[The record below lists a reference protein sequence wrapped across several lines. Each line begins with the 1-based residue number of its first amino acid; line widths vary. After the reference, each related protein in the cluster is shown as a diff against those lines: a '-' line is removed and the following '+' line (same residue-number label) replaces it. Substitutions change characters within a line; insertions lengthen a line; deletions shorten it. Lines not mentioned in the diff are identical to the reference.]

1 MSMANASV
9 DPNLLI
15 ALDVLLAERSV
26 TRAAQRLGV
35 TQSAVSHKLR
45 TLREQLGDPLL
56 VASRHGLVPTDRAL
70 AIAAP
75 LRQALLDLNA
85 SAARGAAFDPARAER
100 AFTLSTVDY
109 GELVAVPWIVARLGG
124 AAPGIELRI
133 EPPQRDFVE
142 RMADGRLDA
151 AVAPPL
157 PVPGTIMRTLLAS
170 EGFAVV
176 LRRGHPYARRRW
188 SLARYLEL
196 SHLLIAPRGAPGSIV
211 DDLLA
216 ERGLRR
222 RVAVR
227 VSSFVAA
234 PHVVAAS
241 DLCLT
246 APTRL
251 IDALAARLELVV
263 RPVPLE
269 IPPADTVLYW
279 HARVDRD
286 QAHRWFRDQVVA
298 AVSGRRSRVGVAAA
312 RDHDGAR

>member
-1 MSMANASV
+1 
-9 DPNLLI
+9 
-15 ALDVLLAERSV
+15 
-26 TRAAQRLGV
+26 
-35 TQSAVSHKLR
+35 
-45 TLREQLGDPLL
+45 
-56 VASRHGLVPTDRAL
+56 
-70 AIAAP
+70 
-75 LRQALLDLNA
+75 
-85 SAARGAAFDPARAER
+85 
-100 AFTLSTVDY
+100 
-109 GELVAVPWIVARLGG
+109 
-124 AAPGIELRI
+124 
-133 EPPQRDFVE
+133 
-142 RMADGRLDA
+142 
-151 AVAPPL
+151 
-157 PVPGTIMRTLLAS
+157 
-170 EGFAVV
+170 
-176 LRRGHPYARRRW
+176 
-188 SLARYLEL
+188 
-196 SHLLIAPRGAPGSIV
+196 
-211 DDLLA
+211 
-216 ERGLRR
+216 
-222 RVAVR
+222 